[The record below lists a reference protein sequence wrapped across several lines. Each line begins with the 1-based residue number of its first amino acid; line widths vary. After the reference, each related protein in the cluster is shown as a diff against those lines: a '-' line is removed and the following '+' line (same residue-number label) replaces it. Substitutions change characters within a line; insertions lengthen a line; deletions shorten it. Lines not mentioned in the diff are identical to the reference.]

1 LEYPQAWLK
10 EVQLHDKI
18 LVQYA
23 TALDGKVRVCYRVQ
37 KEGVASEEYHAEALL
52 PMYDGV
58 YVKEFVLYE
67 GEYLQ
72 YYFEE
77 YTEEEQIVSEKETC
91 KKSNIVYE
99 DGMYGRLSLIS
110 RLSREKQ
117 YESMLHYK
125 KEEKVAEAIFKT
137 Y

>member
-1 LEYPQAWLK
+1 M
-10 EVQLHDKI
+10 
-18 LVQYA
+18 
-23 TALDGKVRVCYRVQ
+23 RVCYRVQ
-37 KEGVASEEYHAEALL
+37 KEGTASEEYHAEALL

-77 YTEEEQIVSEKETC
+77 YTDEEQIVSEKEIC

-117 YESMLHYK
+117 YESMLLYK